1 MTSDITSDMKFD
13 KTSDMASY
21 RTYNMTSDMK
31 SDNISDII
39 SVLTLV

>member
-1 MTSDITSDMKFD
+1 MQFD